1 MMSAFGLILYFQL
14 LIVSVIS
21 FRLHN
26 TFYPS
31 IVTSYSDKMKLSS
44 FINNDII
51 TDSKSTFQPFRFL
64 PTAESIGLKAFNLV
78 SNLAESTV
86 VSPLK
91 SVNETQRNLPITMA
105 LQRIQANMDMLDNV
119 VGRTPQLGRVELS
132 ILVSTVLISALSPF
146 FLSLNIVEVLVPSMA
161 AVSASIGLSAEYVGK
176 VEVSKSKEISALAIQ
191 AAAESEVFISYIFFL
206 IVCNEV

>member
-1 MMSAFGLILYFQL
+1 
-14 LIVSVIS
+14 
-21 FRLHN
+21 
-26 TFYPS
+26 
-31 IVTSYSDKMKLSS
+31 
-44 FINNDII
+44 
-51 TDSKSTFQPFRFL
+51 
-64 PTAESIGLKAFNLV
+64 
-78 SNLAESTV
+78 
-86 VSPLK
+86 
-91 SVNETQRNLPITMA
+91 
-105 LQRIQANMDMLDNV
+105 MDMLDNV